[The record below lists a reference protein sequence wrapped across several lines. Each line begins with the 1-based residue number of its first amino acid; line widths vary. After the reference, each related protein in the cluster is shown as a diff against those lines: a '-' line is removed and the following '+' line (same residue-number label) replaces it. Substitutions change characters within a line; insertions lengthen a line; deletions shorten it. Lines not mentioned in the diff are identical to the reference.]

1 MTTKEIAAELRQLDG
16 AMCGAVCHMPNLAK
30 LADRIEAEEGG
41 GHMCKA
47 KRRVKFLE
55 GLLRAT
61 TDTDHYPAF
70 YSDPDLARRGTFLRG
85 VIAERDRLRILAGLD
100 KPEQAKQE
108 ATRVWRC
115 EEAGHLWGAE
125 YDRGH
130 CPKCGGRLVPGTF
143 VPISAG

>member
-30 LADRIEAEEGG
+30 LADRIEAG
-41 GHMCKA
+41 
-47 KRRVKFLE
+47 
-55 GLLRAT
+55 
-61 TDTDHYPAF
+61 D
-70 YSDPDLARRGTFLRG
+70 
-85 VIAERDRLRILAGLD
+85 
-100 KPEQAKQE
+100 KQE